1 MGNGLP
7 RKHNWWLTG
16 ITAFTTVLFG
26 IQAIIAYQALSMRH
40 DNYYLVSL
48 IVFSGLTLF
57 SIVAAVQGW
66 RNALPGQQQ
75 AQAEETE
82 EEPPS
87 SGA

>member
-26 IQAIIAYQALSMRH
+26 IQAILAYQGLSLRH

-48 IVFSGLTLF
+48 IIFGGLTLF

-66 RNALPGQQQ
+66 RNALPGQKQTPV
-75 AQAEETE
+75 EEAE
-82 EEPPS
+82 EEPP
-87 SGA
+87 GTGG